1 MLSIVAVMIKEY
13 LVITDQYDD
22 TEDNQEGQDKQPS
35 DKQPAGAPK

>member
-22 TEDNQEGQDKQPS
+22 MKDDRDGEDKQPS
-35 DKQPAGAPK
+35 EKQPAGAPK